1 MNFKFVKSTHE
12 KWATF
17 LEIAHHYGDLMD
29 NGMLIKNG
37 GYYARQKE
45 TKKRGYKA
53 FQEVMRIDF
62 AVWVDQSHLTEAQL
76 ENMLLLLML
85 CKTPPVLICDT
96 LKFVAVDFVKIQHT
110 HHALKE
116 IEVQEEPFEIESEE
130 ISQDID
136 DDEKLTSVMAVVDS
150 LDFTFPQIVKLM
162 SKLMDRLLQFN
173 TSNINWADWN

>member
-1 MNFKFVKSTHE
+1 MTFKFVKSTHE

-17 LEIAHHYGDLMD
+17 LQIAHHYGDLMET
-29 NGMLIKNG
+29 GMLIKNG
-37 GYYARQKE
+37 GYYARQTH

-53 FQEVMRIDF
+53 FQEVMRMDF

-85 CKTPPVLICDT
+85 CKTPPVLFYDT

-110 HHALKE
+110 HHALKD

-130 ISQDID
+130 ISPDID

-150 LDFTFPQIVKLM
+150 LNFTLPQLLKLM
-162 SKLMDRLLQFN
+162 STLNNKTFDLL
-173 TSNINWADWN
+173 

>member
-1 MNFKFVKSTHE
+1 MVFKFVKSTHE

-17 LEIAHHYGDLMD
+17 LEIAHHYGDLMET
-29 NGMLIKNG
+29 GMLIKNG

-53 FQEVMRIDF
+53 FQEVMRMDF
-62 AVWVDQSHLTEAQL
+62 GVWVDQSHLTEPQL

-85 CKTPPVLICDT
+85 CKSPPVVICDT

-110 HHALKE
+110 HHALKD
-116 IEVQEEPFEIESEE
+116 IEVQEEPFEIEIEE
-130 ISQDID
+130 ISPVIH

-150 LDFTFPQIVKLM
+150 LDFTIPQLLKLM
-162 SKLMDRLLQFN
+162 SLLN
-173 TSNINWADWN
+173 NKTSQLL